1 MNLILNIFD
10 NFEKIIINFNLLINE
25 VWKLVFFQSDIQES
39 TLIVIIWSVVVYIV
53 GIIILLYL
61 LKIIIEGILRFIF
74 NPITILFFI
83 FILGL
88 LLWTIL
94 QLNKEFKI
102 SIKTDNEQS
111 NNLTLPKVEI
121 EKTNPI
127 KDDQAI
133 SERLKQ
139 IERLEEMIKKQQETI
154 KVLRNN

>member
-1 MNLILNIFD
+1 MNIFD
-10 NFEKIIINFNLLINE
+10 NFEKIITNFNLLINE
-25 VWKLVFFQSDIQES
+25 VWKLVLFQSNIQDS
-39 TLIVIIWSVVVYIV
+39 SIIVIVWSVVFYII
-53 GIIILLYL
+53 GIFIIFYV
-61 LKIIIEGILRFIF
+61 LKNIIEGILKFIF

-88 LLWTIL
+88 LVWTIF
-94 QLNKEFKI
+94 QLNNEFKV
-102 SIKTDNEQS
+102 SIKTENEQS

-127 KDDQAI
+127 KDDQTI

>member
-1 MNLILNIFD
+1 MNIFD
-10 NFEKIIINFNLLINE
+10 NLEKIIINFNFLINE
-25 VWKLVFFQSDIQES
+25 VWNLVLFQSNIQES
-39 TLIVIIWSVVVYIV
+39 SLIVIIWSVVLYI
-53 GIIILLYL
+53 ISIFILFYL
-61 LKIIIEGILRFIF
+61 LKIIIDGILKFIF

-88 LLWTIL
+88 LIWTIF
-94 QLNKEFKI
+94 QLNNEFKV
-102 SIKTDNEQS
+102 SIKTENEQS
-111 NNLTLPKVEI
+111 NNLAFPKVEI

-133 SERLKQ
+133 FEKLKQ

>member
-1 MNLILNIFD
+1 MNIFD
-10 NFEKIIINFNLLINE
+10 NFEKIKINFNLLINE

>member
-1 MNLILNIFD
+1 MIIFD

-25 VWKLVFFQSDIQES
+25 VWKLILFQSNIQDS
-39 TLIVIIWSVVVYIV
+39 SLIVIIWSVVFYII
-53 GIIILLYL
+53 GIFILFYV
-61 LKIIIEGILRFIF
+61 LKIIIEGILKFIF

-88 LLWTIL
+88 LVWTIF
-94 QLNKEFKI
+94 QLNNEFKV
-102 SIKTDNEQS
+102 SIKTENEQS
-111 NNLTLPKVEI
+111 KNLTLPKVKI

>member
-1 MNLILNIFD
+1 MNIFD

-25 VWKLVFFQSDIQES
+25 VWKLVLFQSNIQDS
-39 TLIVIIWSVVVYIV
+39 SLIVIIWSVVFYII
-53 GIIILLYL
+53 GIFILFYV
-61 LKIIIEGILRFIF
+61 LKIIIEGILKFIF

-88 LLWTIL
+88 LVWTIF
-94 QLNKEFKI
+94 QLNNEFKV
-102 SIKTDNEQS
+102 SIKTENKKS
-111 NNLTLPKVEI
+111 INLTLPKVEI

-139 IERLEEMIKKQQETI
+139 IERLEEMIKKQQDTI

>member
-1 MNLILNIFD
+1 MNIFD
-10 NFEKIIINFNLLINE
+10 NLEKIIINFNFLINE
-25 VWKLVFFQSDIQES
+25 VWKLVLFQSNIQES
-39 TLIVIIWSVVVYIV
+39 SLIVIIWSVVLYII
-53 GIIILLYL
+53 GIFILFFL
-61 LKIIIEGILRFIF
+61 LKIIIDGILKFIF

-88 LLWTIL
+88 LIWTIF
-94 QLNKEFKI
+94 QLNNEFKV
-102 SIKTDNEQS
+102 SIKTENEQS
-111 NNLTLPKVEI
+111 NNLAFPKVEI

-133 SERLKQ
+133 FENLKQ

>member
-1 MNLILNIFD
+1 MNIFD
-10 NFEKIIINFNLLINE
+10 NLEKIIINFNFLINE
-25 VWKLVFFQSDIQES
+25 VWNLVLFQSNIQES
-39 TLIVIIWSVVVYIV
+39 SLIVIIWSVVLYII
-53 GIIILLYL
+53 GIFILFYL
-61 LKIIIEGILRFIF
+61 LKIIIDGILKFIF

-88 LLWTIL
+88 LIWTIF
-94 QLNKEFKI
+94 QLNNEFKV
-102 SIKTDNEQS
+102 SIKTENEQS
-111 NNLTLPKVEI
+111 NNLAFPKVEI

-133 SERLKQ
+133 FEKLKQ

>member
-1 MNLILNIFD
+1 MNIFD

-25 VWKLVFFQSDIQES
+25 IWKLVLFQSNIQDS
-39 TLIVIIWSVVVYIV
+39 SLIVIIWSSVIYII
-53 GIIILLYL
+53 GIFILFYV
-61 LKIIIEGILRFIF
+61 LKIIIEGILKFIF
-74 NPITILFFI
+74 NPITILFLV

-88 LLWTIL
+88 LLWTIF
-94 QLNKEFKI
+94 QLNNEFKI

-111 NNLTLPKVEI
+111 NNLALPKVKI
-121 EKTNPI
+121 EKINPM

-139 IERLEEMIKKQQETI
+139 IERLEEMIRKQQETI

>member
-1 MNLILNIFD
+1 MNIFD
-10 NFEKIIINFNLLINE
+10 NFEKIIINFDLLINE

>member
-1 MNLILNIFD
+1 MNIFD

-53 GIIILLYL
+53 GIIILFYL
-61 LKIIIEGILRFIF
+61 LKIIIEGILKFIF

-83 FILGL
+83 FIVGL
-88 LLWTIL
+88 LLWTVL
-94 QLNKEFKI
+94 HLNKEFKV

>member
-1 MNLILNIFD
+1 MNIFD
-10 NFEKIIINFNLLINE
+10 NFEKILINFNLLINE
-25 VWKLVFFQSDIQES
+25 IWKLVLFQSNIQDS
-39 TLIVIIWSVVVYIV
+39 SLIVIIWSVVIYII
-53 GIIILLYL
+53 GIFIIFYV
-61 LKIIIEGILRFIF
+61 LKIIIEGILKFVF

-83 FILGL
+83 FILVL
-88 LLWTIL
+88 LVWTIF
-94 QLNKEFKI
+94 QLNNEFKV
-102 SIKTDNEQS
+102 SIKTENEQS
-111 NNLTLPKVEI
+111 KNLTLPKVKI

>member
-1 MNLILNIFD
+1 MNIFD
-10 NFEKIIINFNLLINE
+10 NFEKILINFNLLINE
-25 VWKLVFFQSDIQES
+25 IWKLVLFQSNIQDS
-39 TLIVIIWSVVVYIV
+39 SLIVIIWSVVIYII
-53 GIIILLYL
+53 GIFIIFYV
-61 LKIIIEGILRFIF
+61 LKIIIEGILKFVF

-88 LLWTIL
+88 LVWTIF
-94 QLNKEFKI
+94 QLNNEFKV
-102 SIKTDNEQS
+102 SIKTENEQS
-111 NNLTLPKVEI
+111 KNLTLPKVKI

-139 IERLEEMIKKQQETI
+139 IERLEEMIKKQQDTI

>member
-1 MNLILNIFD
+1 MNIFD

-53 GIIILLYL
+53 GIIILFYL
-61 LKIIIEGILRFIF
+61 LKIIIEGILKFIF

-88 LLWTIL
+88 LLWTVL
-94 QLNKEFKI
+94 QLNKEFKV

-154 KVLRNN
+154 KVLKNN